1 MEKLVFCILLFNPHQ
16 LTPSMPSPYK
26 NNDFPGKVESAD

>member
-26 NNDFPGKVESAD
+26 RTVKPVKTDCAD